1 MVDLTNQPPNKSLE
15 VKEKQAA
22 KQLDEDGKGSSDQ
35 FKDLSKT
42 SAKSSYPEVVT
53 EPSHQVN
60 LISTIHLL
68 LTNFPGNSWRYGL
81 QG

>member
-1 MVDLTNQPPNKSLE
+1 MLRTYRQSGKNITAEGQGITVVDFKTGTPNKSLE
-15 VKEKQAA
+15 VKEKQVA
-22 KQLDEDGKGSSDQ
+22 KHLGEDGKGSLDQ

-60 LISTIHLL
+60 CS
-68 LTNFPGNSWRYGL
+68 
-81 QG
+81 